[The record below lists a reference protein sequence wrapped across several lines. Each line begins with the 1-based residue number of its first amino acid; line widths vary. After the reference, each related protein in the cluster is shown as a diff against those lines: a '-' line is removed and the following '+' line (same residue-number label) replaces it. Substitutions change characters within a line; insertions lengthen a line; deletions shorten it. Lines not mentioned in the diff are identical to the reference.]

1 MAGKAQYR
9 TRQGDELLQYLK
21 SCPGMHLTAAQ
32 IRAHLEAAGTPLG
45 MATVYRHMDKL
56 VQDGLARRYTLD
68 AGDGACYEYVGEDPA
83 QDCTA
88 HFHCKC
94 ERCGALIHLDC
105 DELQAIHAHLLSH
118 HGFAWN
124 AGKTV
129 FYGICQRCR
138 DALRS
143 EADS

>member
-9 TRQGDELLQYLK
+9 TRQGDELLQYLE
-21 SCPGMHLTAAQ
+21 GMRGVHLTASQ
-32 IRAHLEAAGTPLG
+32 IRAHFEAAGAPIG

-56 VQDGLARRYTLD
+56 VQDGLVRKYTLD
-68 AGDGACYEYVGEDPA
+68 SGDSACYEYVGRDPHG
-83 QDCTA
+83 DCAA

-105 DELQAIHAHLLSH
+105 EELQAIRQHLLEH

-129 FYGICQRCR
+129 FYGLCARCQG
-138 DALRS
+138 AT
-143 EADS
+143 A